1 MFVPERTGSSGHSRI
16 PLTRPD
22 LCSGRSG
29 LARDDLLS
37 NGCDAREFTRAYGTS
52 LWPQGQGVVM
62 SRDALALV
70 SLLSHKHGY
79 CQGPLGGRSYG

>member
-1 MFVPERTGSSGHSRI
+1 
-16 PLTRPD
+16 
-22 LCSGRSG
+22 
-29 LARDDLLS
+29 
-37 NGCDAREFTRAYGTS
+37 
-52 LWPQGQGVVM
+52 M